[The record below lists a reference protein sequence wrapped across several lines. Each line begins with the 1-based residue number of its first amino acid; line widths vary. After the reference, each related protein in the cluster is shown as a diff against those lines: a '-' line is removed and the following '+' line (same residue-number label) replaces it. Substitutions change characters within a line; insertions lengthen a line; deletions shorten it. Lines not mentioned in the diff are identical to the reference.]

1 MLITGYLSRDGMA
14 SWKQL
19 NPQIGAIGTV
29 VFESEDAAF
38 IHTGTLGLARYD
50 FAADVV
56 TPLPRPTNV
65 LPFPSAYRRRDGTLF
80 SVQTPALPIYRYR
93 GGAWTSTPY
102 PPGAPLPLGFGANEA
117 STLYLL
123 ATENRLLVST
133 DDGATWT
140 TRTHPDLSS
149 ANLVVLPSGTAIVY
163 QPGGGRL
170 LRSADRG
177 QTWQEIQPLG
187 TAESV
192 GTITATADGQLY
204 LRGLRSTDEG
214 RTWASVI
221 DPALRLAIYPGD
233 FAIPSGTGL
242 LYHYLEGKGLFR
254 SPTPATRLEYA
265 GGLAVARSPQSTGL
279 ATMGVSAVHFSDGGI
294 VTSNARF
301 DPTLGQWLRTG
312 APGTVRRLAGNR
324 IAAMTDNSVRFSS
337 DGGRTWT
344 AAVQIGETSPTLDF
358 FPGMGH
364 GVYELSDGRLVA
376 AAEWQHA
383 RRPELQE
390 EHLYTSRDN
399 GQTWTLTRKNQ
410 DASLPLVMA
419 VEGTTVYTYAFFS
432 RDGGTQ
438 TGEAWG
444 DRMPLA
450 SLPGGGVLFYT
461 PDAPSTLKRWKNG
474 SETTVGPVEG
484 LGTSPRGRIAEV
496 DAAGYAYVACGAP
509 LVQFCKSSR
518 RVN

>member
-102 PPGAPLPLGFGANEA
+102 PPGAPLPLGFGADEA

-123 ATENRLLVST
+123 ATENRLLV
-133 DDGATWT
+133 
-140 TRTHPDLSS
+140 
-149 ANLVVLPSGTAIVY
+149 
-163 QPGGGRL
+163 
-170 LRSADRG
+170 
-177 QTWQEIQPLG
+177 
-187 TAESV
+187 
-192 GTITATADGQLY
+192 
-204 LRGLRSTDEG
+204 STDEG

-390 EHLYTSRDN
+390 ERLYTSRDN

-461 PDAPSTLKRWKNG
+461 PDAPATLKRWKNG